1 MSDVAK
7 GVKQGVSCGLLAGA
21 AFATAQVVATMVDG
35 NAPVLAL
42 RRFASVLLG
51 PAALDGTP
59 AATAVLVGLFGHL
72 YLSAMYGL
80 CYGVYSAGLTAD
92 TRASSR
98 RQAILGPLYA
108 AMLWLANTQVFAR
121 ALYPW
126 LLVLPRAPQIFL
138 HAVCF
143 GLPLGLLYAAAE
155 RRAVPDLG
163 AALPVAIIHRAAGAA
178 RPTRHAAAR

>member
-1 MSDVAK
+1 MSDVAR

-21 AFATAQVVATMVDG
+21 SFATAQVVAAMVDG

-59 AATAVLVGLFGHL
+59 AATAILVGLIGHL

-98 RQAILGPLYA
+98 RQAILGP

-143 GLPLGLLYAAAE
+143 GLPLGLLHAAAE
-155 RRAVPDLG
+155 RRAVSDL
-163 AALPVAIIHRAAGAA
+163 ASALPVAIIHRAAGNA
-178 RPTRHAAAR
+178 RSTRDAAAR